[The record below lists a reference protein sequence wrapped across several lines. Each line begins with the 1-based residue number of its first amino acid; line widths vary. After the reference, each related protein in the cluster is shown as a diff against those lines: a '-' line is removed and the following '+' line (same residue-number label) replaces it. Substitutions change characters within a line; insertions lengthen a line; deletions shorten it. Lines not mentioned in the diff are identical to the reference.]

1 MKIFGTTSPGTTS
14 PGTSTP
20 GTRVQ
25 GAALLLAGVCALG
38 LAGCSDDQDTPT
50 VGDGMSASESGAD
63 QSSPGADQ
71 SAPAAGA
78 SPTAGVPPS
87 KGVPVLGPAGPEK
100 GAKLDRALFTRAC
113 GQTQDLLTQLEEGL
127 PAETIA
133 RVRDEASTSFEE
145 VALMSEDPT
154 VIGQANDLND
164 ALTEAGKT
172 DEVAAYQEALI
183 PLYQDICVD
192 VYGTEPV
199 TLTP

>member
-1 MKIFGTTSPGTTS
+1 MKIFGTKIFGTTSPDATS

-25 GAALLLAGVCALG
+25 GAALLLAGVCVLG
-38 LAGCSDDQDTPT
+38 LAGCSDGEDTPT
-50 VGDGMSASESGAD
+50 VGDGTSASESGAD
-63 QSSPGADQ
+63 QSS
-71 SAPAAGA
+71 SAAGA

-100 GAKLDRALFTRAC
+100 GAKLDRALMSRAC
-113 GQTQDLLTQLEEGL
+113 GQTQDLLTQLEKGL
-127 PAETIA
+127 PTETIA

-145 VALMSEDPT
+145 VALMSEDPK

-192 VYGTEPV
+192 IYGTEPV